1 MRSTRKRRET
11 PRKTPSQ
18 LWLSCPIKRF
28 CPRTVIPA
36 CHHCIHKRNLLMFFW
51 SSTTLKSIN
60 FSRMELVLIYVLYIL
75 CNKTVETWSDILRR
89 ACSTINVKITAP
101 PGPIQTIR
109 DRNLGLASKHN
120 PKNYQT
126 NHIGPTMIPY
136 QSPKLIIVAVS
147 SF

>member
-1 MRSTRKRRET
+1 MSSTRERRIEDSK
-11 PRKTPSQ
+11 PALIILPNQKI
-18 LWLSCPIKRF
+18 LSSHRG
-28 CPRTVIPA
+28 PA
-36 CHHCIHKRNLLMFFW
+36 CHHFIHKRNLLMFFW